1 MIRLKILVISL
12 LMCGATLVT
21 KAQDDNSF
29 KPHGKPVFLVY
40 SNVHSTFNR
49 LGNNEAFELTRA
61 YLGYEYFFSPKIST
75 RANIDIADPGT
86 GSLQMTA
93 FIKNAFL
100 QYKDDH
106 LTILAGM
113 IPTYQYNL
121 LEKEWGY
128 RYIIKSFQ
136 DEYGFGPSA
145 DLGATTEYA
154 PSKSISFD
162 ASVLNGEGYKR
173 IQSDSTF
180 KYAFGITLRPAA
192 GVILRAYTD
201 FMKKEYLQNT
211 ISLFASY
218 SLRAF
223 NAGIEYDFQKNNR
236 MLNNHDYSGI
246 SAWVSYRFDEKCG
259 IFARYDNLRSETPA
273 GASEPWNLGK
283 DGQLILAGFDYSPAK
298 GVKIA
303 PVYMGWSPAS
313 SKPFTSTAGLYFE
326 IRL

>member
-1 MIRLKILVISL
+1 MIRFKILVISL
-12 LMCGATLVT
+12 LTCTGTLVT

-29 KPHGKPVFLVY
+29 KPHGKPVFMLY

-49 LGNNEAFELTRA
+49 LGKNQAFELTRA
-61 YLGYEYFFSPKIST
+61 YLGYEYYFSPGIST

-86 GSLQMTA
+86 GGLQMTA

-106 LTILAGM
+106 FTVLAGM
-113 IPTYQYNL
+113 IPTYAYNL
-121 LEKEWGY
+121 QEKQWGY
-128 RYIIKSFQ
+128 RYIAKTFQ
-136 DEYGFGPSA
+136 DEYGLNPSA
-145 DLGATTEYA
+145 DLGATAEYS
-154 PSKSISFD
+154 PSKAISFD
-162 ASVLNGEGYKR
+162 VSVLNGEGYKK

-201 FMKKEYLQNT
+201 FMKKDYLQNT
-211 ISLFASY
+211 VSLFAGY
-218 SLRAF
+218 STGAF
-223 NAGIEYDFQKNNR
+223 NAGLEYVFQKNNR
-236 MLNNHDYSGI
+236 MLNNHDFSGI
-246 SAWVSYRFDEKCG
+246 SAWVSYRLLEKYS
-259 IFARYDNLRSETPA
+259 IFARYDYLSSATPA

-283 DGQLILAGFDYSPAK
+283 DGQLILAGFDYSPVK

-303 PVYMGWSPAS
+303 PVYMGWSPSA